1 MGELSSLRK
10 VDFNRFVFSGIFFRK
25 VYHKI
30 CRLPDKLFPPTCS
43 GCSAPVSQVG
53 TLCAACWKTIAFLE
67 QPLCPVMGTPFSYD
81 LGEHFLSAPAIANPP
96 PFRRA
101 RAAVMHDGVARRMTI
116 SLKYY
121 DRLDLARWMAGW
133 MMRSGA
139 LLIKECDI
147 IIPVPLHRR
156 RLWERRYNQAAE
168 LARFIA
174 KRASKPYAPTV
185 LIRVKHTRQQTDL
198 SGKERVRNVRGA
210 FQVPDMREV
219 DVRGRAVLLIDD
231 VYTTGATVRAA
242 TRALLRAGASSVDVL
257 TFSRTLTKPEK
268 LG

>member
-10 VDFNRFVFSGIFFRK
+10 IDGKRSILSGTLIRTL
-25 VYHKI
+25 YHKI
-30 CRLPDKLFPPTCS
+30 CKLPDKIFPPTCS
-43 GCSAPVSQVG
+43 GCAVPVSQAG
-53 TLCAACWKTIAFLE
+53 TLCAICWRTVAFLE
-67 QPLCPVMGTPFSYD
+67 PPLCPVMGTPFSHD
-81 LGEHFLSAPAIANPP
+81 LGEHFLSASAIADPP

-139 LLIKECDI
+139 QLIIECDI

-156 RLWERRYNQAAE
+156 RLWQRRYNQAAE

-174 KRASKPYAPTV
+174 KHASKPYAPTT

-198 SGKERVRNVRGA
+198 SGKERVRNVRG
-210 FQVPDMREV
+210 RT
-219 DVRGRAVLLIDD
+219 VLLIDD

-257 TFSRTLTKPEK
+257 TFSRTLAKPEK
-268 LG
+268 LV